1 MISMAS
7 PMLQEVFAGS
17 LIGRPDISFTHLNDE
32 QRRMV
37 ATIGTLV
44 LTVFGHLDFSLRVG
58 TTGSHVPYKSL
69 FRLRRRLYAG
79 CRSGSLQ
86 DDSPTDPGS
95 EGRRFGAGSQV
106 QASNHCL
113 ENASP
118 NHPGLEGDTYPID
131 GIGGL
136 HVQKS
141 PDGISDRAGNTRL
154 GGDLFHPGRSAP
166 AKRSRLCSYGTGD
179 LWWPVRSRH
188 ARERTAGWDRP
199 RVH

>member
-1 MISMAS
+1 VLFLNVSAGIGMIGMAS

-79 CRSGSLQ
+79 CRSDSLQ
-86 DDSPTDPGS
+86 DGSPTDPGS

-141 PDGISDRAGNTRL
+141 PNGISDRTGATLVLVVISFIRAGRRPPNARACARMAQGIF
-154 GGDLFHPGRSAP
+154 GGRQIEA
-166 AKRSRLCSYGTGD
+166 
-179 LWWPVRSRH
+179 
-188 ARERTAGWDRP
+188 
-199 RVH
+199 

>member
-1 MISMAS
+1 MIGMVS
-7 PMLQEVFAGS
+7 PMLQEVFCRLAD
-17 LIGRPDISFTHLNDE
+17 RPSRYQLYAP
-32 QRRMV
+32 QRR
-37 ATIGTLV
+37 AAAHGRDDRYSGPHGFRP
-44 LTVFGHLDFSLRVG
+44 FGLLPSRRDDGFSR
-58 TTGSHVPYKSL
+58 SIQEPVPAS
-69 FRLRRRLYAG
+69 RRLYAG

-141 PDGISDRAGNTRL
+141 PDGISDRTGNTRL

-179 LWWPVRSRH
+179 LW
-188 ARERTAGWDRP
+188 
-199 RVH
+199 